1 MFMRNLLNNA
11 KITRVM
17 NRGAGTA
24 SATPTKGTIIDMDGY
39 DSVCFV
45 AAMQDVVNLSAVSL
59 RAASAAAN
67 DTAEMALLA
76 GSVGGTATAE
86 SFDNKLLVLDV
97 VNPPHRY
104 VEAQLFHV
112 TQNAPFD
119 SVVAILYNAKRTPT
133 AQDATVVAAGT
144 IDSPVSA

>member
-11 KITRVM
+11 KITRVL

-24 SATPTKGTIIDMDGY
+24 SATPSKGTIIDMDGY

-45 AAMQDVVNLSAVSL
+45 AAMQDVVDTSAVSL
-59 RAASAAAN
+59 RAASAAVS

-76 GSVGGTATAE
+76 GTVGGTATAV

-97 VNPPHRY
+97 VNPPNRY

-112 TQNAPFD
+112 TANAPFD
-119 SVVAILYNAKRTPT
+119 GVIAILYNAKRTPT
-133 AQDATVVAAGT
+133 TQDATVVASGT
-144 IDSPVSA
+144 IDSPAAA